1 MPQVNNQEMS
11 GKIEPGVVLSVSGA
25 ESENDAVLA
34 VENYLRVNK
43 KEHLEMALPEKSE
56 NGNYEIRLG

>member
-1 MPQVNNQEMS
+1 MPQVNNQETS

-34 VENYLRVNK
+34 VENFLRVNK
-43 KEHLEMALPEKSE
+43 KEHLEMALPEKRE

>member
-1 MPQVNNQEMS
+1 MPQVNNRETS
-11 GKIEPGVVLSVSGA
+11 GKIEPGVVLSVTGA

-43 KEHLEMALPEKSE
+43 KEHLELALPEKRE
-56 NGNYEIRLG
+56 DGNYEIRLA